1 MTVKELKL
9 MLSLY
14 GDHDKIKI
22 FLCPKASKYSI
33 ADMDAMERFLLD
45 NIDEITLSLGDEA
58 NYPLEYKVG
67 ERR

>member
-9 MLSLY
+9 ILGLY
-14 GDHDKIKI
+14 GDRDKIKV
-22 FLCPKASKYSI
+22 FLRPKASKYSI
-33 ADMDAMERFLLD
+33 KDMDAIERFLLN
-45 NIDEITLSLGDEA
+45 NIDEITLSLGDRD